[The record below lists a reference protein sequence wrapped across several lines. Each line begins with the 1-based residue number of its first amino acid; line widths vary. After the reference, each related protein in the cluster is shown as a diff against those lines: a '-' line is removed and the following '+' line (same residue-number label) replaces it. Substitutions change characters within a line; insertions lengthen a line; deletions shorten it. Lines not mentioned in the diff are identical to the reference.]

1 MIRHL
6 LVFASFFVLA
16 TPSATAWA
24 QSVQVFPSPQRVAPD
39 DQGRVRVAL
48 VASNIGVDEAREVI
62 VTDGLTPGAT
72 LVAAEPMPIIA
83 GDRMI
88 WSLGAL
94 PPGASATISLVIE
107 GGSDTGAQVNAFQ
120 SGVVRNASAPA
131 AQVGPIDP
139 TLRPFLAPTPDA
151 DATDPEV
158 LARAALLGG
167 DKARILRYVAE
178 RLELE
183 IYRGSL
189 RGARG
194 TLWSQAGNAM
204 DRASLTIA
212 LLRASGVPARYATA
226 SLDEATAT
234 SLVQR
239 MFPPINRALAPLHDP
254 EEIRAL
260 LNDREALAELVGAE
274 IIDDLIPED
283 PDEVLDLLFKDPTED
298 PELIDAASAHT
309 FVEIFEDGAWTPFDP
324 LLDTP
329 VEAQDTAASLNDE
342 DRHLVALTVNAE
354 LFNPLFNR
362 STDEGARQL
371 LTATVP
377 SVSLTGR
384 PLTVTYDV
392 DFDVQAGLVFAG
404 GSRTYT
410 PTLMLGD
417 QPLVTGEAVQETF
430 STFPGGTLL
439 LTGMFVDLEVTSPGA
454 EPIRY
459 RRPVVDLLGQKV
471 RANGTEDV
479 RLEFEL
485 SSEDAPLGQLD
496 AVSVTVAPSWTP
508 GRAVQSQQLALERAA
523 LGVERLRGDMEAIIE
538 RGRQDP
544 EAVATPEEQRVIDA
558 FLQRVGQISQLQ
570 AGMLGAGYFVKSDFT
585 ARTTA
590 GLTMVKAYPARPRV
604 VIVTQQGTESGL
616 ASAMDI
622 AKDDLEVIAWPGV
635 TQEAERNFRSVLGWN
650 LSELEGRILESV
662 SGDSQVVHIGTVIEA
677 ALDQG
682 VGMRML
688 DLFNREDLA
697 LMDIPDEGRARIQT
711 ALGEGRVVIAPDD
724 EVTID
729 EFDWY
734 MWIEIDLTTG
744 EVRSVDT
751 EGRHGA
757 AVSYSRNPTLNFG
770 VGLGLGL
777 MVGMVERI
785 IFRLP
790 ELIRFNNQYV
800 ENPLTRRGE
809 YDSDIGTFMDSDKR
823 RAILSANVVLCGS
836 GLILGRFFNL
846 SKINLVLSGGINSI
860 TPIFFAALT
869 GFYVESLSNAYGTLE
884 NYSGFILGF
893 KTGVCVGRIFGSLF
907 MDLVKF
913 SLLNRYDPPLP
924 AREVGI
930 FDRVRQPLHADW
942 LDTTSSGGVAI
953 TPPSLDGADDLR
965 VEGALSVSWDG
976 AASLP
981 GGRLTGDGVL
991 VGDDAEIVEGPFEV
1005 VADALFFEGLGLI
1018 DGLGALSHR
1027 ADGGAADWGRLSATL
1042 EGDLMVLG
1050 RLRGRE
1056 EVGLWTMESGAAH
1069 LSGFGPATFA
1079 APLTVSTQD
1088 ASLSV
1093 GAEAFSGLSGDLAL
1107 GQANT
1112 LDATI
1117 AGRIALLGLPERASM
1132 EPGETI
1138 HLAPRV
1144 ESGGQRAVELYAEGP
1159 EGWDILF
1166 EDDGRIRVTPE
1177 PGAAP
1182 GTYELLVSVSDRTTP
1197 GLIAGQR
1204 VALELSESREAV
1216 SVTLTHDP
1224 DYTVQVGEVP
1234 TAMVL
1239 MGEVVH
1245 HGSEQTRYA
1254 LSVEAPEGV
1263 TIQQGLDQMVLA
1275 PGERALMAIG
1285 VMPGPQLPAMGES
1298 FEVRLRAV
1306 SEQIEGEAVATLLT
1320 PSAYVMDLSLT
1331 PGELKVVPGE
1341 TVDLVLTATARGND
1355 QAEVSLETT
1364 LTREIQLEGLPDSLS
1379 LAPGQTQEIPL
1390 RLTLNEGAPFG
1401 LDFGVEI
1408 FARRDPVPVGFV
1420 AARVK
1425 VADPEL
1431 DRLDEAAQAARD
1443 AGRGEIAALIE
1454 GITAQLGELRLR
1466 CSQRALAQLHDL
1478 VVRLEGSLFDEVFEP
1493 LRPALAAQR
1502 PVLEEAQCEDFERAA
1517 LIEAVAAIEEVMD
1530 ALQAHDFRLTLTP
1543 AIRLVEPGVP
1553 VPYTLSVERLG
1564 ADPTTVSLS
1573 LEGVEGEIASPEVS
1587 PDPLV
1592 EGIDVSVS
1600 LDEAGRR
1607 TFAVVGRVGPLQ
1619 RSARASL
1626 VTASQWV
1633 SVAHVGADLPFVLPG
1648 ARFNAVVDLFNV
1660 ANTVQALAVQ
1670 IEVLTPEDEVFYT
1683 SEEPLVIELP
1693 ALPGLHR
1700 YTLDEISTFDAPEGV
1715 YAIRATI
1722 LSPDTLD
1729 AVPGGQGSGAL
1740 FVGQPMVATATT
1752 VPALL
1757 PPGDVVAEA
1766 RIEVRRRPAN
1776 ILPGVGNPVRIE
1788 RYVSD
1793 AAGPSSLA
1801 ITPEGEIYFTSFGTR
1816 RDSDQEGFEP
1826 SQVVSR
1832 IGLLGDVTEFATVPP
1847 SPAAITLGPDGALYV
1862 ANVGAPKRVS
1872 RIALPNGEVSTYH
1885 DFSASPPVGGGLG
1898 LNILGL
1904 AFDDEGALYASDF
1917 FEAFRLGGIAVPG
1930 QRIYA
1935 LAPDL
1940 NDDGLADATTNHLNG
1955 GLSNPAQMIIDPRT
1969 QDLLL
1974 VDTGNQR
1981 VVRVPTQGDPTTFTV
1996 LASDLDASGL
2006 WLDDQFNLFTTTHD
2020 GRCLVQTTEVL
2031 DGQTAL
2037 TGEPLVLLEG
2047 LTGPLNLI
2055 QDLSGNL
2062 VTTALEDNS
2071 VLRIQMLPQSPP
2083 QAVTLQVAHLPTSD
2097 TFQPDSQQPDT
2108 GVWDG
2113 TTLTWSETVS
2123 PEADTQNFVMTHAL
2137 EGAQAGQVIPL
2148 SEGTTIDWQIGDA
2161 VQQITL
2167 PPVLAVVDHLVGLS
2181 PQRLARRTGQEAIYQ
2196 IALTNHRDEPDLISL
2211 SLEGLAPGFRP
2222 TMPDEVEVAPGETA
2236 TVELI
2241 LTVGEETTQGATS
2254 FAVRAESALG
2264 GRERVFGHLDVT
2276 GRGVQVS
2283 ASPRYQQVRYGQEVA
2298 FEVQFER
2305 QPDDDCRAGQ
2315 FLSQGLT
2322 ELSTT
2327 GEAPGIIDWL
2337 RQPNTIIR
2345 TITRT
2350 IDAPPGVYEVQFGLT
2365 PLLGCGGAMRAT
2377 VQVEVVDDQ
2386 RVTLSADPPVVHG
2399 WVGEPVT
2406 LTAVMH
2412 NQGQQVRRVRLNR
2425 CCNYAFLQAEYDAGP
2440 HTLRPGQTK
2449 RVPIHIT
2456 PGVTLTG
2463 DLPHL
2468 LTLEDVD
2475 EQIPDATFTATTVLR
2490 QVEGKMAL
2498 LQPDDVTA
2506 QDGEA
2511 SFTVRFSRT
2520 LRAPARTFDLRVQ
2533 SPIGHSLAPVEAE
2546 VTLDDTVVDVS
2557 VTLSDLE
2564 GLAPGPWPVRFVAT
2578 RRDIPDAFFE
2588 AFGTVTIPAGGL
2600 EAAFEPAEITILTPG
2615 ETAPTTLTTASS
2627 TYDQAVNVV
2636 GRVTGEGAEALDATW
2651 SESIAPGQRSRR
2663 TLEIRA
2669 LAPGEHTLTAA
2680 LDTSEGQQV
2689 EADLLVRVLDPA
2701 DAPVI
2706 DSVEIAPTPV
2716 YEGAEVTLTLALSDR
2731 NDPIDALRVSLDLD
2745 GDGVFEFVDADT
2757 ATFSAVWPD
2766 DGVFTLLGR
2775 VRDPQGLQ
2783 TLTEA
2788 SVEVLNVAPTF
2799 VGAPTEEA
2807 AEGEPYRFEVEVIDP
2822 GLDVVVVALEEAP
2835 EGASLDEDVLTWTPS
2850 RAQALEREASFTMV
2864 ASDEDGGRAELRWSV
2879 SITPVNTAPSA
2890 PELLMPEDGATVGPA
2905 LVLAVLEASD
2915 AEGDP
2920 LSYAFE
2926 VTGQGAPTT
2935 VESDTTT
2942 AMFTGLAAGSY
2953 VWRANAFDGQARSDW
2968 SATRTFTVDPGL
2980 GNQPPAAPEIIAP
2993 EEGEQLDAGDISLVW
3008 LPVED
3013 PEGQALRYE
3022 VELIDESG
3030 ELRLERRDL
3039 VQEGDEE
3046 TLSLSLG
3053 ELEGGEAW
3061 RAKVRAHDP
3070 FEPSP
3075 WSEVTFETR
3084 SPGDD
3089 SPEPAPGQGGDPTA
3103 PGVGAVDSG
3112 CDCQISARHP
3122 GGPAWGWLVALALAA
3137 CWRRRRRQ
3145 GSHTTL

>member
-1 MIRHL
+1 M
-6 LVFASFFVLA
+6 
-16 TPSATAWA
+16 
-24 QSVQVFPSPQRVAPD
+24 
-39 DQGRVRVAL
+39 
-48 VASNIGVDEAREVI
+48 
-62 VTDGLTPGAT
+62 
-72 LVAAEPMPIIA
+72 
-83 GDRMI
+83 
-88 WSLGAL
+88 
-94 PPGASATISLVIE
+94 
-107 GGSDTGAQVNAFQ
+107 
-120 SGVVRNASAPA
+120 
-131 AQVGPIDP
+131 
-139 TLRPFLAPTPDA
+139 
-151 DATDPEV
+151 
-158 LARAALLGG
+158 
-167 DKARILRYVAE
+167 
-178 RLELE
+178 
-183 IYRGSL
+183 
-189 RGARG
+189 
-194 TLWSQAGNAM
+194 
-204 DRASLTIA
+204 
-212 LLRASGVPARYATA
+212 
-226 SLDEATAT
+226 
-234 SLVQR
+234 
-239 MFPPINRALAPLHDP
+239 
-254 EEIRAL
+254 
-260 LNDREALAELVGAE
+260 
-274 IIDDLIPED
+274 
-283 PDEVLDLLFKDPTED
+283 
-298 PELIDAASAHT
+298 
-309 FVEIFEDGAWTPFDP
+309 
-324 LLDTP
+324 
-329 VEAQDTAASLNDE
+329 
-342 DRHLVALTVNAE
+342 
-354 LFNPLFNR
+354 
-362 STDEGARQL
+362 
-371 LTATVP
+371 
-377 SVSLTGR
+377 
-384 PLTVTYDV
+384 
-392 DFDVQAGLVFAG
+392 
-404 GSRTYT
+404 
-410 PTLMLGD
+410 
-417 QPLVTGEAVQETF
+417 
-430 STFPGGTLL
+430 
-439 LTGMFVDLEVTSPGA
+439 
-454 EPIRY
+454 
-459 RRPVVDLLGQKV
+459 
-471 RANGTEDV
+471 
-479 RLEFEL
+479 
-485 SSEDAPLGQLD
+485 
-496 AVSVTVAPSWTP
+496 
-508 GRAVQSQQLALERAA
+508 
-523 LGVERLRGDMEAIIE
+523 
-538 RGRQDP
+538 
-544 EAVATPEEQRVIDA
+544 
-558 FLQRVGQISQLQ
+558 
-570 AGMLGAGYFVKSDFT
+570 
-585 ARTTA
+585 
-590 GLTMVKAYPARPRV
+590 
-604 VIVTQQGTESGL
+604 
-616 ASAMDI
+616 
-622 AKDDLEVIAWPGV
+622 
-635 TQEAERNFRSVLGWN
+635 
-650 LSELEGRILESV
+650 
-662 SGDSQVVHIGTVIEA
+662 
-677 ALDQG
+677 
-682 VGMRML
+682 
-688 DLFNREDLA
+688 
-697 LMDIPDEGRARIQT
+697 
-711 ALGEGRVVIAPDD
+711 
-724 EVTID
+724 
-729 EFDWY
+729 
-734 MWIEIDLTTG
+734 
-744 EVRSVDT
+744 
-751 EGRHGA
+751 
-757 AVSYSRNPTLNFG
+757 
-770 VGLGLGL
+770 
-777 MVGMVERI
+777 
-785 IFRLP
+785 
-790 ELIRFNNQYV
+790 
-800 ENPLTRRGE
+800 
-809 YDSDIGTFMDSDKR
+809 
-823 RAILSANVVLCGS
+823 
-836 GLILGRFFNL
+836 
-846 SKINLVLSGGINSI
+846 
-860 TPIFFAALT
+860 
-869 GFYVESLSNAYGTLE
+869 
-884 NYSGFILGF
+884 F
-893 KTGVCVGRIFGSLF
+893 KTL
-907 MDLVKF
+907 
-913 SLLNRYDPPLP
+913 DPPLP

-1093 GAEAFSGLSGDLAL
+1093 GAEAFSGLSGDLSL

-1204 VALELSESREAV
+1204 VALELSEGREAV

-1401 LDFGVEI
+1401 LDFGVEL

-1443 AGRGEIAALIE
+1443 AGQGEIAALIE

-1740 FVGQPMVATATT
+1740 FIGQPMVATATT

-1872 RIALPNGEVSTYH
+1872 RITLPDGEVSTYH

-1917 FEAFRLGGIAVPG
+1917 FESFGLGGIAVPG
-1930 QRIYA
+1930 RRIYA

-1940 NDDGLADATTNHLNG
+1940 NDDGLADAATNHLNG

-2006 WLDDQFNLFTTTHD
+2006 WLDDQFNLFITTHD

-2055 QDLSGNL
+2055 QDISGNL

-2083 QAVTLQVAHLPTSD
+2083 QAVTLQVAHLATSD

-2123 PEADTQNFVMTHAL
+2123 PEADAQDFVMTHAL

-2196 IALTNHRDEPDLISL
+2196 VALTNHRDEPDLVSL
-2211 SLEGLAPGFRP
+2211 SLEGLAPGLRP
-2222 TMPDEVEVAPGETA
+2222 TMPAEVEVAPGETA

-2241 LTVGEETTQGATS
+2241 LTVGEETTQNATS

-2264 GRERVFGHLDVT
+2264 GSERVFGHLDVT

-2305 QPDDDCRAGQ
+2305 QPDDNCRAGR
-2315 FLSQGLT
+2315 LLTQGLT
-2322 ELSTT
+2322 ELSTGREESLT
-2327 GEAPGIIDWL
+2327 IDWL
-2337 RQPNTIIR
+2337 RQPNPVVR
-2345 TITRT
+2345 TITRI
-2350 IDAPPGVYEVQFGLT
+2350 IDATPGVYEVQFGLT
-2365 PLLGCGGAMRAT
+2365 PLLGCGGAMRST

-2386 RVTLSADPPVVHG
+2386 RLTLSAAPPVVHG
-2399 WVGEPVT
+2399 WVGGPVT
-2406 LTAVMH
+2406 VTAVMH
-2412 NQGQQVRRVRLNR
+2412 NPGQQVRRVRLNR
-2425 CCNYAFLQAEYDAGP
+2425 CCSYAFIRAEYDAGP

-2456 PGVTLTG
+2456 PGANLTG
-2463 DLPHL
+2463 DLSHI

-2475 EQIPDATFTATTVLR
+2475 NQLPDATFIATTVLR
-2490 QVEGKMAL
+2490 PVEGRMDL
-2498 LQPDDVTA
+2498 LQPEDVTA

-2511 SFTVRFSRT
+2511 SFTVRFSRSP
-2520 LRAPARTFDLRVQ
+2520 RAPARTFDLRVQ
-2533 SPIGHSLAPVEAE
+2533 SPIGHSLDPVEVE

-2615 ETAPTTLTTASS
+2615 ATAPATLTTASS
-2627 TYDQAVNVV
+2627 TYDQSVNVV
-2636 GRVTGEGAEALDATW
+2636 GRVTGAGAEAVDATW
-2651 SESIAPGQRSRR
+2651 SEEIAPGQRSRR

-2669 LAPGEHTLTAA
+2669 LEPGEHTLTAA
-2680 LDTSEGQQV
+2680 LDTSEGQQL

-2757 ATFSAVWPD
+2757 AAFSVAWPD

-2799 VGAPTEEA
+2799 VGVPTEEA
-2807 AEGEPYRFEVEVIDP
+2807 AEGEPYRFEVEVVDP

-2835 EGASLDEDVLTWTPS
+2835 EGASLDEGVLTWTPS

-2926 VTGQGAPTT
+2926 VTGPGAPTT
-2935 VESDTTT
+2935 LESDTTT

-2968 SATRTFTVDPGL
+2968 SATRTFTVDPGF
-2980 GNQPPAAPEIIAP
+2980 GNQPPEAPEIIAP

-3013 PEGQALRYE
+3013 PDGQALRYE

-3039 VQEGDEE
+3039 VQEDDEE

-3053 ELEGGEAW
+3053 ELEGGETW

-3070 FEPSP
+3070 FEPSL
-3075 WSEVTFETR
+3075 WSEVTFETK
-3084 SPGDD
+3084 
-3089 SPEPAPGQGGDPTA
+3089 SPEAPAST

-3112 CDCQISARHP
+3112 CHCQVSARHP
-3122 GGPAWGWLVALALAA
+3122 GGAAWGWLAALALAA

-3145 GSHTTL
+3145 GPPTAL